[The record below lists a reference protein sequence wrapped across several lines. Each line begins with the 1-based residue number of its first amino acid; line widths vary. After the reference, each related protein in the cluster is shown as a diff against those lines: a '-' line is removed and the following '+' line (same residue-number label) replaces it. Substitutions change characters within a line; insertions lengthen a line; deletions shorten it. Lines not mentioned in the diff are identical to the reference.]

1 MSVEIRLS
9 PRAGPPQRAGPPP
22 VVHSE
27 AVVTPATPKRRP
39 ASPIVM
45 PSSFACPP
53 PASDASRVNQ
63 VQRGRSA
70 CGQTS
75 ACGPGAPCAHEFVPS
90 CQRGRSA
97 DPPRIQTTL
106 MDVQHAFVL
115 ESTRKKSLDKQ
126 AYSKL
131 AWSAA
136 HDNMRDPLCPHQSS
150 KSECQESATT
160 ATPDTPSKS
169 ECREPC
175 EDLNGCQDDA
185 LPSQNDASEH
195 VPVAVFET
203 ELNEL
208 KSILDTMQVDC
219 SAGNEQCAK
228 MQEQLVYK
236 AASVATDDQL
246 RGFCAMIACQQA
258 RQEIVIR
265 MLGSSVDKLNQQVQR
280 VCSSKL
286 DAHKKDQATCGESK
300 CEKDLQVASDPVML
314 DKSAVSEKQVS
325 ENGDDAK
332 SQQPAVLDS
341 GTANFFLNA
350 VKDTI
355 GEEFQ
360 RHEQAIRS
368 LETNMEDIH
377 QFTEKG
383 LKALKQLLN
392 EVLSRTQVSS
402 PDGSPCAS
410 EGDSAQQRKASLAQQ
425 SSAGE
430 FPRDLH
436 PIAEGKFEADVDGS
450 EKESLVKTLY
460 QDVLN
465 ESTKVR
471 LQSTKKDIGMGLILE
486 IPESTMLPE
495 NGGA

>member
-45 PSSFACPP
+45 PSMMRSFAFTP
-53 PASDASRVNQ
+53 PASDAPRVDQ
-63 VQRGRSA
+63 VQRR
-70 CGQTS
+70 
-75 ACGPGAPCAHEFVPS
+75 
-90 CQRGRSA
+90 RSA
-97 DPPRIQTTL
+97 DPPWIQSQLTPGHGAPPSERRILTK
-106 MDVQHAFVL
+106 DDFANYKDAFTQSVKSVGAL
-115 ESTRKKSLDKQ
+115 NLNQSASQKSLDKQ
-126 AYSKL
+126 ADSKL
-131 AWSAA
+131 DWSAA

-195 VPVAVFET
+195 VAVLET

-219 SAGNEQCAK
+219 SAGNEQRAK

-246 RGFCAMIACQQA
+246 RRFCAMIACQQA
-258 RQEIVIR
+258 RQERVIR
-265 MLGSSVDKLNQQVQR
+265 MLGISVDKLNQQVQR

-286 DAHKKDQATCGESK
+286 DAHKKDQATCGQSK
-300 CEKDLQVASDPVML
+300 CEKDLQVASDPVIL

-410 EGDSAQQRKASLAQQ
+410 EGDSAQQRKAYLAQQ
-425 SSAGE
+425 SSSGK

-450 EKESLVKTLY
+450 ENESWVKTLY
-460 QDVLN
+460 QDVVN
-465 ESTKVR
+465 ESTKLR
-471 LQSTKKDIGMGLILE
+471 LQSPKKDIEM
-486 IPESTMLPE
+486 
-495 NGGA
+495 

>member
-53 PASDASRVNQ
+53 PASDASR
-63 VQRGRSA
+63 GR
-70 CGQTS
+70 
-75 ACGPGAPCAHEFVPS
+75 
-90 CQRGRSA
+90 RRSA

-115 ESTRKKSLDKQ
+115 ESASQKSLDKQ

-131 AWSAA
+131 DWSAA

-195 VPVAVFET
+195 VPVAVLET

-219 SAGNEQCAK
+219 SAGNEQRAK
-228 MQEQLVYK
+228 MQEQLVYN

-246 RGFCAMIACQQA
+246 RGICAMIACQQA

-265 MLGSSVDKLNQQVQR
+265 MLGISVDKLNQQVQR

-450 EKESLVKTLY
+450 EKESWVKILY
-460 QDVLN
+460 QDVVN
-465 ESTKVR
+465 ESTQVL

-486 IPESTMLPE
+486 IPESTRLPK